1 MNTKKRKRKGR
12 VGRGTTKGFPEQT
25 LNTKK
30 RKSKGRVGR
39 GTTKLFPGWALAV
52 QVRTDDFVPP

>member
-12 VGRGTTKGFPEQT
+12 KGWERHSKAISSAGIAH
-25 LNTKK
+25 KK
-30 RKSKGRVGR
+30 KKE
-39 GTTKLFPGWALAV
+39 TTKLFPGWALAV